1 MFRDEPARTQSLL
14 ELHERD
20 LGEEAE
26 AEEQDGGQ
34 TGLLLVQKVALDLEV
49 QGHEGLHG

>member
-1 MFRDEPARTQSLL
+1 MFRYEPAWAQSLL

-26 AEEQDGGQ
+26 AEEQKGGQ
-34 TGLLLVQKVALDLEV
+34 TGLLLVQKVAFELEV